1 MAQTSP
7 AESAMEALQVAD
19 VNKIIEFLQTDGLAF
34 GIDVVLALLIFFVGR
49 FAVRMLVR
57 MIRKGM
63 QKNSVEKTLETFV
76 CNLVNSALLIVVIIA
91 AIGQIGIQT
100 TSFIAIF
107 GAAGLAI
114 GLALQ
119 GSLSNFASGVLIVL
133 FRPYKVGD
141 FVEAAGIAGV
151 VEQVQILTTVLKTGD
166 NKQVI
171 VPNSQIMDSII
182 TNYSANNTRRVD
194 MVIGVSYDD
203 DLDKVRKT
211 LEEIIAA
218 DDRVLK
224 DPEPKI
230 AVSELADSSV
240 NFIVRP
246 WVATADYWAVMWD
259 MTEVIKKRFD
269 KDGISFPFPHCAE
282 PDEVSPIHFRDVG
295 FDDDMID
302 TVQAMKGRGCEQ
314 CHMTGY
320 KGRMALFETL
330 PILERLHDK
339 ILSRAS
345 TSELKACARQEGF
358 RTLRQ
363 AGLVAIQQGQ
373 TTMSEILTET
383 NDDGSAAIR
392 TKGL

>member
-7 AESAMEALQVAD
+7 ADSAMEALQAAD

-34 GIDVVLALLIFFVGR
+34 GIDLGLALLIFFIGR

-63 QKNSVEKTLETFV
+63 QKNNVEKTLETFV

-91 AIGQIGIQT
+91 AIGQVGIQT

-119 GSLSNFASGVLIVL
+119 GSLSNFASGVLIIL

-151 VEQVQILTTVLKTGD
+151 VEQLQIMTTIFKTGD

-171 VPNSQIMDSII
+171 VPNSQIMGSII
-182 TNYSANNTRRVD
+182 TNYSANDTRRVD

-224 DPEPKI
+224 DPAPKI

-246 WVATADYWAVMWD
+246 WVATADYSAVMWD
-259 MTEVIKKRFD
+259 MTEAIKKRFD
-269 KDGISFPFPHCAE
+269 KDGISFPFPQ
-282 PDEVSPIHFRDVG
+282 RDV
-295 FDDDMID
+295 
-302 TVQAMKGRGCEQ
+302 
-314 CHMTGY
+314 HLY
-320 KGRMALFETL
+320 K
-330 PILERLHDK
+330 
-339 ILSRAS
+339 
-345 TSELKACARQEGF
+345 
-358 RTLRQ
+358 
-363 AGLVAIQQGQ
+363 AG
-373 TTMSEILTET
+373 
-383 NDDGSAAIR
+383 D
-392 TKGL
+392 

>member
-7 AESAMEALQVAD
+7 ADSAMEVLQGAD
-19 VNKIIEFLQTDGLAF
+19 VNMIIEFLQTDGMAF
-34 GIDVVLALLIFFVGR
+34 GIDLGLALLIFFIGR

-63 QKNSVEKTLETFV
+63 QKNDVEKTLETFV

-91 AIGQIGIQT
+91 AIGQVGIQT

-151 VEQVQILTTVLKTGD
+151 VEQVQIMTTILKTGD
-166 NKQVI
+166 NKKVI

-182 TNYSANNTRRVD
+182 TNYSANDTRRVD

-224 DPEPKI
+224 DPAPNI

-246 WVATADYWAVMWD
+246 WVATADYWPVMWE
-259 MTEVIKKRFD
+259 MTEAIKKRFD
-269 KDGISFPFPHCAE
+269 KDGISFPFPQQ
-282 PDEVSPIHFRDVG
+282 DVH
-295 FDDDMID
+295 
-302 TVQAMKGRGCEQ
+302 V
-314 CHMTGY
+314 Y
-320 KGRMALFETL
+320 K
-330 PILERLHDK
+330 
-339 ILSRAS
+339 
-345 TSELKACARQEGF
+345 
-358 RTLRQ
+358 
-363 AGLVAIQQGQ
+363 AG
-373 TTMSEILTET
+373 
-383 NDDGSAAIR
+383 D
-392 TKGL
+392 